1 VSVLSQWSTVIILG
15 GINGALLW
23 FAWSG
28 KAGWNLMDF
37 LVAWTVFWLGLF
49 WLMMA
54 NDLRKARL
62 PAGWLAASDEHG
74 LFIKWRS
81 YQNIGWGTDGPQV
94 VFVSWRDIRQARR
107 LDQTWI
113 TRESQNS
120 QTQETRRYVELD
132 LVRGISLAELRRI
145 LADERD
151 GRPGG
156 VKMKTK
162 WGHFPVSIE
171 GESTIRVEWRSRTS
185 IARFIEE
192 LRSWVAID
200 EPARAT
206 NDSTVADV
214 ADATLEE
221 LARRGDVMALTAT
234 IRLRDDVSLAEAR
247 TLAQAMMAEGASKD
261 E

>member
-1 VSVLSQWSTVIILG
+1 MV
-15 GINGALLW
+15 
-23 FAWSG
+23 
-28 KAGWNLMDF
+28 
-37 LVAWTVFWLGLF
+37 
-49 WLMMA
+49 
-54 NDLRKARL
+54 NDLRKAL
-62 PAGWLAASDEHG
+62 SPAGWLAASDEHG

-81 YQNIGWGTDGPQV
+81 YQNTGWGTDGPQV

-120 QTQETRRYVELD
+120 QKREKRRYVELD
-132 LVRGISLAELRRI
+132 LLRGISLAELRRI

-151 GRPGG
+151 RRPGG
-156 VKMKTK
+156 RKMKTR

-171 GESTIRVEWRSRTS
+171 RHSTLRVEWRSRTS

-214 ADATLEE
+214 ADATLQE
-221 LARRGDVMALTAT
+221 LARRGDVMALTAA
-234 IRLRDDVSLAEAR
+234 IRLRDDVSLTEAR
-247 TLAQAMMAEGASKD
+247 ILAQKMIAEGASGG
-261 E
+261 ELLVIAPHGIFLFR